1 MPLQIQKRTVDAH
14 DQHQSFIKTPQQLIV
29 VILLSF
35 LVPIIGII
43 LLVQLVLSRPGADP
57 QALAPEAV
65 AARIQPVGRL
75 EFGAPAAPP
84 GARSAESIVQS
95 VCTACHQAGAAG
107 APKLAD
113 AGAWAPRIKTGLN
126 AMVQSVIKGKGAMP
140 PKGGDASLT
149 DNEITRAVVLMANQ
163 AGAKFKEP
171 AAPKQQAVAKAAPA
185 QAPTT
190 AAAPT
195 AAAPTAAAPT
205 AAAPAAAKPAAA
217 DGKVVYDKVC
227 FACHL
232 QSVAGSPKLGDK
244 AAWAPRIQTG
254 TDAMVQSVIKGKGA
268 MPPKAGNPSL
278 SDAEIRAAVEF
289 MVGQSK

>member
-1 MPLQIQKRTVDAH
+1 VDVH

-57 QALAPEAV
+57 QALTPESV

-75 EFGAPAAPP
+75 EFGAPPAPP
-84 GARSAESIVQS
+84 GARSGEAIVQA
-95 VCTACHQAGAAG
+95 VCAACHQAGAAG

-113 AGAWAPRIKTGLN
+113 ASAWAPRIKTGLN
-126 AMVQSVIKGKGAMP
+126 AMVQTVIKGKGAMP

-149 DNEITRAVVLMANQ
+149 DTEITRAVVFMANQ

-171 AAPKQQAVAKAAPA
+171 AAPKQQAVAAAAPA
-185 QAPTT
+185 QAP
-190 AAAPT
+190 PS
-195 AAAPTAAAPT
+195 
-205 AAAPAAAKPAAA
+205 APAAAKPAAA
-217 DGKVVYDKVC
+217 DGKAVYDKVC
-227 FACHL
+227 FACHA

-268 MPPKAGNPSL
+268 MPPKAGNPAL
-278 SDAEIRAAVEF
+278 NEGEIRAAVEF